1 MRFLRRLLGRREE
14 RPVEQKVES
23 EPVCPHVA
31 LVPRWGSAGDI
42 GKSEKVTSFICEGC
56 QASFSREEGEQ
67 LQATEAERVRLGE
80 AERLDKQ

>member
-1 MRFLRRLLGRREE
+1 MRFLRRLLAWREE
-14 RPVEQKVES
+14 RPVEQEQAS

-31 LVPRWGSAGDI
+31 LVPRWDSADDI

-67 LQATEAERVRLGE
+67 LQATEAERLRLSE
-80 AERLDKQ
+80 AERPDKQ